1 MKFKHKVVVIT
12 GSSQGIGKAV
22 ALKFANK
29 GAKLVINSRNSVAKG
44 EATVEEIEALGGRA
58 IYVQGDLSKPEDV
71 SHLFQE
77 TVSAFGTIDIL
88 INNAGNPAAIAFDKL
103 TKDTFLE
110 AINDNLTSTVLCC
123 VEASKIMKENGSGSI
138 INTSSMRGIDHVGGA
153 GIMGYS
159 VAKAGI
165 NMLTKTLAKELVG
178 SNITVNAVA
187 PGYVSSEYI
196 ESFSDEV
203 KQRWLA
209 NIPIGRFIT
218 PEEIADSYLFL
229 AESAGITGAILLVDG
244 GFTLKMP

>member
-22 ALKFANK
+22 ALKFAQQ
-29 GAKLVINSRNSVAKG
+29 GANIVINSRSSIAKG
-44 EATVEEIEALGGRA
+44 EAAVEEIKALGSRA
-58 IYVQGDLSKPEDV
+58 IYVQGDLSKPEAVD
-71 SHLFQE
+71 HLFQK
-77 TVSAFGTIDIL
+77 TLNTFGTVDIL
-88 INNAGNPAAIAFDKL
+88 VNNAGNPAAVSFDKI
-103 TKDTFLE
+103 TKDVFLE

-165 NMLTKTLAKELVG
+165 NMLTKTLAKELVE

-229 AESAGITGAILLVDG
+229 AASTAITGTVLLVDG
-244 GFTLKMP
+244 GFTLS

>member
-22 ALKFANK
+22 ALKFAQQ
-29 GAKLVINSRNSVAKG
+29 GANIVINSRSSIAKG
-44 EATVEEIEALGGRA
+44 EAAVEEIKALGSRA
-58 IYVQGDLSKPEDV
+58 IYVQGDLSKPEAVD
-71 SHLFQE
+71 HLFQK
-77 TVSAFGTIDIL
+77 TLNTFGTVDIL
-88 INNAGNPAAIAFDKL
+88 VNNAGNPAAVSFDKI
-103 TKDTFLE
+103 TKDVFLE

-123 VEASKIMKENGSGSI
+123 VEASKTMKENGSGSI

-165 NMLTKTLAKELVG
+165 NMLTKTLAKELVE

-229 AESAGITGAILLVDG
+229 AASTAITGTVLLVDG
-244 GFTLKMP
+244 GFTLS